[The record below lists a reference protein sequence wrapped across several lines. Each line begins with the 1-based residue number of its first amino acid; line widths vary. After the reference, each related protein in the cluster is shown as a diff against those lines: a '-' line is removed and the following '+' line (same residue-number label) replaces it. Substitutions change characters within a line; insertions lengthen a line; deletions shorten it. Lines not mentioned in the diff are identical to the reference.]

1 MTVHKEFLK
10 EHINKAGILV
20 EALPYIQDFRGRCIL
35 VKVGGSAMEDVELL
49 DALLRDG
56 VLLEAVGIN
65 PVIVHGGGKAISNAM
80 ANSGIK
86 PRFVSGQRYTDPE
99 TMSIVEDTLVNEVNP
114 NLVSLVHSHGGKAK
128 GIHGAEVFVSKRM
141 KANCID
147 SEDDD
152 LGLVGEVIRCQ
163 TAEVKHLTDQEIIPI
178 VSPVSM
184 EENSDSV
191 LNTNADIAA
200 SSLAAE
206 MNVAKLVYI
215 SDVLGVL
222 RDPDDD
228 STLIN
233 TIKCSEVKGLSDEG
247 VISGGM
253 LPKLNSAIQAIESGV
268 GKVHMI
274 DGRIPHSLLLEIF
287 TNTGIGTEI
296 VPS

>member
-1 MTVHKEFLK
+1 MGSEM
-10 EHINKAGILV
+10 
-20 EALPYIQDFRGRCIL
+20 CI
-35 VKVGGSAMEDVELL
+35 
-49 DALLRDG
+49 RD
-56 VLLEAVGIN
+56 
-65 PVIVHGGGKAISNAM
+65 S
-80 ANSGIK
+80 
-86 PRFVSGQRYTDPE
+86 
-99 TMSIVEDTLVNEVNP
+99 
-114 NLVSLVHSHGGKAK
+114 
-128 GIHGAEVFVSKRM
+128 
-141 KANCID
+141 
-147 SEDDD
+147 
-152 LGLVGEVIRCQ
+152 
-163 TAEVKHLTDQEIIPI
+163 

-247 VISGGM
+247 IISGGM

>member
-20 EALPYIQDFRGRCIL
+20 EALPYIQDFRGKCIL
-35 VKVGGSAMEDVELL
+35 VKVGGSAMEDAELL
-49 DALLRDG
+49 DALFRDV

-114 NLVSLVHSHGGKAK
+114 NLVGLVHSHGGKAK

>member
-10 EHINKAGILV
+10 EHIKKAGILV
-20 EALPYIQDFRGRCIL
+20 EALPYIQDFRGKCIL
-35 VKVGGSAMEDVELL
+35 VKVGGSAMEDAELL
-49 DALLRDG
+49 DALLRDV

-152 LGLVGEVIRCQ
+152 FGLVGEVIRCH

-247 VISGGM
+247 IISGGM

>member
-10 EHINKAGILV
+10 EHIKKAGILV
-20 EALPYIQDFRGRCIL
+20 EALPYIQDFRGKCIL
-35 VKVGGSAMEDVELL
+35 VKVGGSAMEDAELL
-49 DALLRDG
+49 DALLRDV

-152 LGLVGEVIRCQ
+152 FGLVGEVIRCH

-222 RDPDDD
+222 RDPDND

-247 VISGGM
+247 IISGGM

>member
-20 EALPYIQDFRGRCIL
+20 EALPYIQDFRGKCIL
-35 VKVGGSAMEDVELL
+35 VKVGGSAMEDAELL
-49 DALLRDG
+49 DALLRDV
-56 VLLEAVGIN
+56 VLLEVVGIN

-163 TAEVKHLTDQEIIPI
+163 TAEVEHLTDQEIIPI

-247 VISGGM
+247 IISGGM

>member
-1 MTVHKEFLK
+1 MTVHKDFLK

-20 EALPYIQDFRGRCIL
+20 EALPYIQDFRGKCIL
-35 VKVGGSAMEDVELL
+35 VKVGGSAMEDAELL
-49 DALLRDG
+49 DALLRDV

-99 TMSIVEDTLVNEVNP
+99 TMSIVEDTLVNVVNP

-247 VISGGM
+247 IISGGM
-253 LPKLNSAIQAIESGV
+253 LPKLNSAIRAIESGV

>member
-10 EHINKAGILV
+10 EHIKKAGILV
-20 EALPYIQDFRGRCIL
+20 EALPYIQDFRGKCIL
-35 VKVGGSAMEDVELL
+35 VKVGGSAMEDAELL
-49 DALLRDG
+49 DALLRDV

-128 GIHGAEVFVSKRM
+128 GIHGAEVFVSKRI

-152 LGLVGEVIRCQ
+152 FGLVGEVIRCH

-222 RDPDDD
+222 RDPDND

-247 VISGGM
+247 IISGGM

>member
-20 EALPYIQDFRGRCIL
+20 EALPYIQDFRGKCIL
-35 VKVGGSAMEDVELL
+35 VKVGGSAMEDAELL
-49 DALLRDG
+49 DALLRDV

-163 TAEVKHLTDQEIIPI
+163 TAEVEHLTDQEIIPI

>member
-10 EHINKAGILV
+10 EHIKKAGILV
-20 EALPYIQDFRGRCIL
+20 EALPYIQDFRGKCIL
-35 VKVGGSAMEDVELL
+35 VKVGGSAMEDAELL
-49 DALLRDG
+49 DALLRDV

-163 TAEVKHLTDQEIIPI
+163 PAEVKHLTDQEIIPI

-247 VISGGM
+247 IISGGM

-274 DGRIPHSLLLEIF
+274 DGRITHSLLLEIF

>member
-20 EALPYIQDFRGRCIL
+20 EALPYIQDFRGKCIL
-35 VKVGGSAMEDVELL
+35 VKVGGSAMEDAELL
-49 DALLRDG
+49 DALLRDV

-65 PVIVHGGGKAISNAM
+65 PVIVNGGGKAISNAM

-247 VISGGM
+247 IISGGM

>member
-1 MTVHKEFLK
+1 
-10 EHINKAGILV
+10 
-20 EALPYIQDFRGRCIL
+20 
-35 VKVGGSAMEDVELL
+35 
-49 DALLRDG
+49 
-56 VLLEAVGIN
+56 
-65 PVIVHGGGKAISNAM
+65 M

-141 KANCID
+141 RANCID

-163 TAEVKHLTDQEIIPI
+163 TAEVEHLTDQEIIPI

-233 TIKCSEVKGLSDEG
+233 TIKCSEVKSLSDEG
-247 VISGGM
+247 IISGGM

-274 DGRIPHSLLLEIF
+274 DGRITHSLLLEIF

>member
-20 EALPYIQDFRGRCIL
+20 EALPYIQDFRGKCIL
-35 VKVGGSAMEDVELL
+35 VKVGGSAMEDTELL
-49 DALLRDG
+49 DALLRDV

-141 KANCID
+141 RANCTD

-163 TAEVKHLTDQEIIPI
+163 TAEVEHLTDQEIIPI

-247 VISGGM
+247 IISGGM

-274 DGRIPHSLLLEIF
+274 DGRITHSLLLEIF

>member
-20 EALPYIQDFRGRCIL
+20 EALPHIQDFRGKCIL
-35 VKVGGSAMEDVELL
+35 VKVGGSAMEDAELL
-49 DALLRDG
+49 DALFRDV

-222 RDPDDD
+222 RDPNDD

-247 VISGGM
+247 IISGGM

>member
-20 EALPYIQDFRGRCIL
+20 EALPYIQDFRGKCIL
-35 VKVGGSAMEDVELL
+35 VKVGGSAMEDAELL
-49 DALLRDG
+49 DALLRDV
-56 VLLEAVGIN
+56 VLLEVVGIN

-163 TAEVKHLTDQEIIPI
+163 TAEVEHLTDQEIIPI

-233 TIKCSEVKGLSDEG
+233 TIKCSEVKSLSDEG
-247 VISGGM
+247 IISGGM

-274 DGRIPHSLLLEIF
+274 DGRITHSLLLEIF

>member
-10 EHINKAGILV
+10 EHIKKAGILV
-20 EALPYIQDFRGRCIL
+20 EALPYIQDFRGKCIL
-35 VKVGGSAMEDVELL
+35 VKVGGSAMEDAELL
-49 DALLRDG
+49 DALLRDV

-152 LGLVGEVIRCQ
+152 LGLVGEVIRCH

-184 EENSDSV
+184 EENSDSI

-233 TIKCSEVKGLSDEG
+233 TIKCSEVKSLSDEG
-247 VISGGM
+247 IISGGM

>member
-20 EALPYIQDFRGRCIL
+20 EALPYIQDFRGKCIL
-35 VKVGGSAMEDVELL
+35 VKVGGSAMEDAELL
-49 DALLRDG
+49 DALLRDV

-141 KANCID
+141 RANCID

-163 TAEVKHLTDQEIIPI
+163 TAEVEHLTDQEIIPI

-247 VISGGM
+247 IISGGM

-274 DGRIPHSLLLEIF
+274 DGRITHSLLLEIF

>member
-20 EALPYIQDFRGRCIL
+20 EALPYIQDFRGKCIL
-35 VKVGGSAMEDVELL
+35 VKVGGSAMEDAELL
-49 DALLRDG
+49 DALLRDV

-163 TAEVKHLTDQEIIPI
+163 TVEVKHLTDQEIIPI

-247 VISGGM
+247 IISGGM

>member
-1 MTVHKEFLK
+1 
-10 EHINKAGILV
+10 
-20 EALPYIQDFRGRCIL
+20 
-35 VKVGGSAMEDVELL
+35 
-49 DALLRDG
+49 
-56 VLLEAVGIN
+56 
-65 PVIVHGGGKAISNAM
+65 
-80 ANSGIK
+80 
-86 PRFVSGQRYTDPE
+86 
-99 TMSIVEDTLVNEVNP
+99 
-114 NLVSLVHSHGGKAK
+114 
-128 GIHGAEVFVSKRM
+128 
-141 KANCID
+141 
-147 SEDDD
+147 
-152 LGLVGEVIRCQ
+152 
-163 TAEVKHLTDQEIIPI
+163 
-178 VSPVSM
+178 M

-247 VISGGM
+247 IISGGM

>member
-20 EALPYIQDFRGRCIL
+20 EALPYIQDFRGKCIL
-35 VKVGGSAMEDVELL
+35 VKVGGSAMEDAELL
-49 DALLRDG
+49 DALLRDV

-114 NLVSLVHSHGGKAK
+114 NLVGLVHSHGGKAK

-228 STLIN
+228 STLIT

>member
-1 MTVHKEFLK
+1 M
-10 EHINKAGILV
+10 
-20 EALPYIQDFRGRCIL
+20 
-35 VKVGGSAMEDVELL
+35 
-49 DALLRDG
+49 
-56 VLLEAVGIN
+56 
-65 PVIVHGGGKAISNAM
+65 
-80 ANSGIK
+80 
-86 PRFVSGQRYTDPE
+86 
-99 TMSIVEDTLVNEVNP
+99 
-114 NLVSLVHSHGGKAK
+114 
-128 GIHGAEVFVSKRM
+128 
-141 KANCID
+141 
-147 SEDDD
+147 
-152 LGLVGEVIRCQ
+152 GEVIRCQ

-222 RDPDDD
+222 IDPDDD

-247 VISGGM
+247 IISGGM

>member
-20 EALPYIQDFRGRCIL
+20 EALPYIQDFRGKCIL
-35 VKVGGSAMEDVELL
+35 VKVGGSAMEDAELL
-49 DALLRDG
+49 DALLRDV

-114 NLVSLVHSHGGKAK
+114 NLVSLVHSHGGKAQ

>member
-20 EALPYIQDFRGRCIL
+20 EALPYIQDFRGKCIL
-35 VKVGGSAMEDVELL
+35 VKVGGSAMEDAELL
-49 DALLRDG
+49 DALLRDV

-80 ANSGIK
+80 ANSGIR

-163 TAEVKHLTDQEIIPI
+163 TVEVKHLTDQEVIPI

-247 VISGGM
+247 IISGGM
-253 LPKLNSAIQAIESGV
+253 LPKLNSAIQAIELGV

-287 TNTGIGTEI
+287 TNMGIGTEI

>member
-1 MTVHKEFLK
+1 MP
-10 EHINKAGILV
+10 NSRV
-20 EALPYIQDFRGRCIL
+20 E
-35 VKVGGSAMEDVELL
+35 
-49 DALLRDG
+49 
-56 VLLEAVGIN
+56 
-65 PVIVHGGGKAISNAM
+65 
-80 ANSGIK
+80 
-86 PRFVSGQRYTDPE
+86 
-99 TMSIVEDTLVNEVNP
+99 
-114 NLVSLVHSHGGKAK
+114 
-128 GIHGAEVFVSKRM
+128 
-141 KANCID
+141 
-147 SEDDD
+147 
-152 LGLVGEVIRCQ
+152 
-163 TAEVKHLTDQEIIPI
+163 HLTDQEIIPI

-247 VISGGM
+247 IISGGM

-274 DGRIPHSLLLEIF
+274 DGRITHSLLLEIF

>member
-20 EALPYIQDFRGRCIL
+20 EALPYIQDFRGKCIL
-35 VKVGGSAMEDVELL
+35 VKVGGSAMEDAELL
-49 DALLRDG
+49 DALLRDV

-114 NLVSLVHSHGGKAK
+114 NLVGLVHSHGGKAK

-163 TAEVKHLTDQEIIPI
+163 TAKVKHLTDQEIIPI

>member
-20 EALPYIQDFRGRCIL
+20 EALPYIQDFRGKCIL
-35 VKVGGSAMEDVELL
+35 VKVGGSAMEDAELL
-49 DALLRDG
+49 DALLRDV
-56 VLLEAVGIN
+56 VLLEVVGIN

-141 KANCID
+141 RANCID

-163 TAEVKHLTDQEIIPI
+163 TAEVEHLTDQEIIPI

-233 TIKCSEVKGLSDEG
+233 TIKCSEVKSLSDEG
-247 VISGGM
+247 IISGGM

-274 DGRIPHSLLLEIF
+274 DGRITHSLLLEIF

>member
-20 EALPYIQDFRGRCIL
+20 EALPYIQDFRGKCIL
-35 VKVGGSAMEDVELL
+35 VKVGGSAMEDAELL
-49 DALLRDG
+49 DALLRDV

-141 KANCID
+141 RANCID

-163 TAEVKHLTDQEIIPI
+163 TAEVEHLTDQEIIPI

-247 VISGGM
+247 IISGGM

>member
-20 EALPYIQDFRGRCIL
+20 EALPYIQDFRGKCIL
-35 VKVGGSAMEDVELL
+35 VKVGGSAMEDAELL
-49 DALLRDG
+49 DALLRDV

-114 NLVSLVHSHGGKAK
+114 NLVGLVHSHGGKAK

-247 VISGGM
+247 VIPGGM

>member
-20 EALPYIQDFRGRCIL
+20 EALPYIQDFRGKCIL
-35 VKVGGSAMEDVELL
+35 VKVGGSAMEDAELL
-49 DALLRDG
+49 DALLRDV

-114 NLVSLVHSHGGKAK
+114 NLVGLVHSHGGKAK

-233 TIKCSEVKGLSDEG
+233 TIKCS
-247 VISGGM
+247 
-253 LPKLNSAIQAIESGV
+253 
-268 GKVHMI
+268 
-274 DGRIPHSLLLEIF
+274 F
-287 TNTGIGTEI
+287 TNRYCRDSAMSAT
-296 VPS
+296 

>member
-20 EALPYIQDFRGRCIL
+20 EALPYIQDFRGKCIL
-35 VKVGGSAMEDVELL
+35 VKVGGSAMEDAELL
-49 DALLRDG
+49 DALLRDV

-152 LGLVGEVIRCQ
+152 LGLVGKVIRCQ

-247 VISGGM
+247 IISGGM

>member
-20 EALPYIQDFRGRCIL
+20 EALPYIQDFRGKCIL
-35 VKVGGSAMEDVELL
+35 VKVGGSAMEDAELL
-49 DALLRDG
+49 DALLRDV
-56 VLLEAVGIN
+56 VLLEVVGIN

-163 TAEVKHLTDQEIIPI
+163 TAEVEHLTDQEIIPI

-247 VISGGM
+247 IISGGM

-274 DGRIPHSLLLEIF
+274 DGRITHSLLLEIF

>member
-1 MTVHKEFLK
+1 MTVDKEFLK
-10 EHINKAGILV
+10 EHIKKAGILV
-20 EALPYIQDFRGRCIL
+20 EALPYIQDFRGKCIL
-35 VKVGGSAMEDVELL
+35 VKVGGSAMEDAELL
-49 DALLRDG
+49 DALLRDV

-152 LGLVGEVIRCQ
+152 FGLVGEVIRCH

-222 RDPDDD
+222 RDPDND

-247 VISGGM
+247 IISGGM

>member
-20 EALPYIQDFRGRCIL
+20 EALPYIQDFRGKCIL
-35 VKVGGSAMEDVELL
+35 VKVGGSAMEDAELL
-49 DALLRDG
+49 DALLRDV

-163 TAEVKHLTDQEIIPI
+163 TAEVEHLTDQEIIPI

-247 VISGGM
+247 IISGGM